1 MQAWYFFIKDLLVPR
16 APYLGALIQI
26 HVLEN
31 VESQAAGGGTLEIVE
46 VELSGALVV
55 DSTYFV

>member
-1 MQAWYFFIKDLLVPR
+1 MPR